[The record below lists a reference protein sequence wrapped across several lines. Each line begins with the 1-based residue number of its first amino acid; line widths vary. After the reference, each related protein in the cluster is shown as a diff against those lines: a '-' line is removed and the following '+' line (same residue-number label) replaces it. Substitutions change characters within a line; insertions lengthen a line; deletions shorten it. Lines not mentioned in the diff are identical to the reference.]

1 VYVVVVVLFMVVVF
15 IVKNARKVGLRIWCG
30 KLPVKGPR
38 LEATTLVPESI
49 HALTS
54 PLGKQFWKRFRNP
67 AQLGITGNPLLARE
81 INTGRNLRVDAV
93 TT

>member
-1 VYVVVVVLFMVVVF
+1 MRVAPFRVVYVVVVVLFMVVVF

-49 HALTS
+49 HALT
-54 PLGKQFWKRFRNP
+54 PRK
-67 AQLGITGNPLLARE
+67 
-81 INTGRNLRVDAV
+81 AV
-93 TT
+93 LEKV